1 MWPYFVTPVS
11 LMAFLSTLL
20 CFFTFS
26 PSLGPILSKNYL
38 ALPRQTKVALNSLL
52 ASTVH
57 ALVVAPMTM
66 YALVSGHMGTDR
78 AFSDSSLGMVIMH
91 TSFGYLVADTLL
103 CLYEPGL
110 RKMAILIHH
119 ATALIGIGMGIFNHG
134 ILMFFIVYRLISE
147 LSTPFLNT
155 TILLYNLGAT
165 QRLLF
170 KTSACCTLVIFFVCR
185 VLVVPWHWYEVFLC
199 ISTSSTVL
207 TAAFKGWLCGIYLVF
222 DLLNIFWFYSLVKAS
237 SRV

>member
-1 MWPYFVTPVS
+1 MWSCFITPVS
-11 LMAFLSTLL
+11 LTSFISTLL

-26 PSLGPILSKNYL
+26 PSLGPILSNNYST
-38 ALPRQTKVALNSLL
+38 LPRQSKVALDSLL
-52 ASTVH
+52 ASTTH
-57 ALVVAPMTM
+57 ALVVTPLTM
-66 YALVSGHMGTDR
+66 YTLASGHMGTDR
-78 AFSDSSLGMVIMH
+78 TVSDSTLGMVVMH

-110 RKMAILIHH
+110 RKVAILIHH

-155 TILLYNLGAT
+155 TILLYNFGAT
-165 QRLLF
+165 QWLLF
-170 KTSACCTLVIFFVCR
+170 KASACCTMVTFFVCR
-185 VLVVPWHWYEVFLC
+185 VLVVPWHWYEVFFC
-199 ISTSSTVL
+199 VSMPSPVL
-207 TAAFKGWLCGIYLVF
+207 TASFKYCLCGIYLVF
-222 DLLNIFWFYSLVKAS
+222 DLLNMFWFYSLVKAS